1 MSAIISYRD
10 LDAWQAAMDLL
21 LEAYVVARRLP
32 PIERFALAD
41 QMRPA
46 AVSVPSN
53 IAEGQASGP
62 GGRYRHHVRIA
73 LGSLG
78 ELDTLCEAVKRL
90 AYLSDESLRVLT
102 KHLERTGRL
111 VHGLDRALRR
121 RQLTVTCLVVCAL
134 LCTAASLIS

>member
-1 MSAIISYRD
+1 MAVQSYRQ
-10 LDAWQAAMDLL
+10 LIAWQKAMEL
-21 LEAYVVARRLP
+21 VRLVYELTDKFP
-32 PIERFALAD
+32 REERFGLTIQIRKAV
-41 QMRPA
+41 
-46 AVSVPSN
+46 VSVPSN

-62 GGRYRHHVRIA
+62 GGSYRHHVRIA

-78 ELDTLCEAVKRL
+78 ELDTLCEAVRRL
-90 AYLSDESLRVLT
+90 AYSSDESLRVLT

-121 RQLTVTCLVVCAL
+121 RQLTVSCLVVCAL